1 MIWTCRISTAAS
13 LGGSLTESVPTCNS
27 MFAEAAAA
35 EKESPMILS
44 RKLSPEAQRISIIVE
59 NCISQVE
66 IAAALPSI
74 LQFHAASGV
83 ADEELSEAL
92 RSHQVLEDRLKQLER
107 QELNADGLQE
117 KERAKPREMV
127 QLRASVKNSVRDVLR
142 FFRLHPD
149 VLEDLRGEINVE
161 VGESER
167 TLIRMLRM
175 FHSYLIKRLCSE
187 KDQAPQRQRPLCLD
201 NSLQLLISEEEKSAA
216 ALKQMNETLLE
227 KESEIKQVERSLKEL
242 HMQIKH
248 ELSLQEKQEEVN
260 LTSLG
265 DELGSLKQE
274 ADQLSSQLNA
284 LMLENRKAERILQE
298 KNDSVKIE
306 IENILQSFDKDML
319 EIQAKLELTEQGYEK
334 ELEEVR
340 KLQEP
345 FSLLEEQYNII
356 QERRR
361 LAEEKRK
368 EEIRQLELKTKA
380 TIIIQAWWRG
390 YSVRK
395 ALKSKAKKTKKA
407 KKSKGKKTK

>member
-1 MIWTCRISTAAS
+1 MI
-13 LGGSLTESVPTCNS
+13 P
-27 MFAEAAAA
+27 
-35 EKESPMILS
+35 S
-44 RKLSPEAQRISIIVE
+44 RKLSPEAQRISNIVE

-83 ADEELSEAL
+83 ADEELSEI
-92 RSHQVLEDRLKQLER
+92 
-107 QELNADGLQE
+107 
-117 KERAKPREMV
+117 
-127 QLRASVKNSVRDVLR
+127 LRA
-142 FFRLHPD
+142 H
-149 VLEDLRGEINVE
+149 
-161 VGESER
+161 
-167 TLIRMLRM
+167 
-175 FHSYLIKRLCSE
+175 
-187 KDQAPQRQRPLCLD
+187 Q
-201 NSLQLLISEEEKSAA
+201 
-216 ALKQMNETLLE
+216 LLE
-227 KESEIKQVERSLKEL
+227 KNSEIKQVERRLKEL
-242 HMQIKH
+242 HMQIRH
-248 ELSLQEKQEEVN
+248 EVTFQEKQEEVN
-260 LTSLG
+260 LTSLR
-265 DELGSLKQE
+265 DEVGSLKQE
-274 ADQLSSQLNA
+274 TDQLSSQLSA

-340 KLQEP
+340 KLKEP
-345 FSLLEEQYNII
+345 FSLLEEQYDVI
-356 QERRR
+356 QERKR

-368 EEIRQLELKTKA
+368 EEIRQLERKTKA